1 MIVMKKLIFYI
12 VLFLG
17 VCLNSCITYI
27 EDISDI
33 KPKLVLFCFLVPQ
46 LDTTFVSITNSVP
59 LFSSNKKMPERI
71 TNATVEISENNIEWV
86 ELTLE
91 KEHKLYMITQTVFP
105 IKEGETYYI
114 RASAPE
120 FEAVSASCTVPF
132 FRETNPK
139 LFTEESINDV
149 HGGQIYSD
157 LHYHRHFE
165 WDDYAGEDN
174 YYIFCENGTYWDYIY
189 DYEEEWEGLPWD
201 RPPSD
206 SVLYHFWGI
215 FYDDNYHDCIYSDQ
229 GQDGKRM
236 SSKLLTPWYT
246 PDRVSKATLL
256 QTDRS
261 CYMFHKNYDR
271 YDPSMQF
278 FMLEPVQFFTNV
290 KNGYGVFGAFVMKE
304 YEFEVSAD

>member
-46 LDTTFVSITNSVP
+46 LDTTLVSITNSVP

-86 ELTLE
+86 KLTFE
-91 KEHKLYMITQTVFP
+91 EEHRLYMITQTVFP
-105 IKEGETYYI
+105 IKEGKTYYI
-114 RASAPE
+114 RASAPG
-120 FEAVSASCTVPF
+120 FETVSASCTVPF
-132 FRETNPK
+132 FRETNPN
-139 LFTEESINDV
+139 LITEESINDV
-149 HGGQIYSD
+149 HGGQIFSE
-157 LHYHRHFE
+157 LHYHHYFE
-165 WDDYAGEDN
+165 WDDFAGEEN
-174 YYIFCENGTYWDYIY
+174 YYIFCEKGTYWFYLYEYD
-189 DYEEEWEGLPWD
+189 DYEDLPLF
-201 RPPSD
+201 PPPTD
-206 SVLYHFWGI
+206 SVLYHSWGI
-215 FYDDNYHDCIYSDQ
+215 FYDENYNDCIYSDQ

-236 SSKLLTPWYT
+236 SSVLINPWYT
-246 PDRVSKATLL
+246 TDRASKPTLL

-271 YDPSMQF
+271 YDPSMQY
-278 FMLEPVQFFTNV
+278 FMLEPMQFYSNV
-290 KNGYGVFGAFVMKE
+290 KNGYGVFGAFVMKD
-304 YEFEVSAD
+304 YEFDVEE